1 MTTGL
6 VTSYLSV
13 CLFVDD
19 EDGLHR
25 ADIDRGFDV
34 RAFALVGLCGVFEL
48 VVVVELEDVG
58 SFEYALAVVL
68 ALVHVD
74 FDFDGHLLLLNG

>member
-1 MTTGL
+1 M
-6 VTSYLSV
+6 

-34 RAFALVGLCGVFEL
+34 RAFALVGLCGVLEL
-48 VVVVELEDVG
+48 VVVVEFEDVR
-58 SFEYALAVVL
+58 SFENALTVVL
-68 ALVHVD
+68 ALCHVYID
-74 FDFDGHLLLLNG
+74 FDCHYFSSTVDG